1 MFKEL
6 FITRFG
12 GKDTTTSTLM
22 NIFREQPQK
31 GENTVAYAIRFHSLL
46 KTKWQN
52 VTMAEVINAI
62 ILCRVSS
69 QDQRIEQIALAKDIK
84 TEDQFLSEMRV
95 LALAKRPA
103 FSTSNTS
110 TGPEAKPHIFS

>member
-1 MFKEL
+1 M
-6 FITRFG
+6 
-12 GKDTTTSTLM
+12 
-22 NIFREQPQK
+22 
-31 GENTVAYAIRFHSLL
+31 AAHAILLRSLL

-62 ILCRVSS
+62 ILCQVSP
-69 QDQRIEQIALAKDIK
+69 QDQRIEQVALEKDIK

-103 FSTSNTS
+103 SSTSNTS
-110 TGPEAKPHIFS
+110 TGSETKRHKLPDSRNKCLYW